1 MTILL
6 FLIIL
11 AVLVFV
17 HELGHFISAKMFGI
31 RVDEFAIGFPPKVFG
46 WQRGETKYA
55 LNLIPFGG
63 YVKIFGE
70 DPNEESMKGADS
82 ARSFVNASKWKQIVV
97 LLSGIFLNIVFAWIL
112 ISISFNLG
120 MLTSV
125 SDSYASKIK
134 DAGVIIISV
143 AERSPAERAGLKE
156 GDFIINISGDKQNLA
171 NPKIEQI
178 QKIISESVAA
188 VNLEIKRGVSTSS
201 VNIVPIAGITE
212 GKKAIGIAMD
222 FAGTL
227 KLGFF
232 SSFWEGVKLTI
243 LEIKVVAVGMWKF
256 IAGAFTGEKGLISQI
271 SGPVGIAGMVGQA
284 RNLGASYLLGF
295 IALISINLAVLNAV
309 PFPALD
315 GGRVL
320 FVFIEAVFR
329 RKIKPAIAN
338 WANGIGFALLIGL
351 MIFITYKDILK
362 LIH

>member
-17 HELGHFISAKMFGI
+17 HELGHFVSAKLFGI
-31 RVDEFAIGFPPKVFG
+31 CVDEFAIGFPPKVLG
-46 WQRGETKYA
+46 WQSGETKYS

-70 DPNEESMKGADS
+70 DPDEASISGTDS
-82 ARSFVNASKWKQIVV
+82 ARSFVNARKWKQVVV
-97 LLSGIFLNIVFAWIL
+97 LLSGIFMNIIFAWIL

-134 DAGVIIISV
+134 DAGVVVISV
-143 AERSPAERAGLKE
+143 AEKSPAEMAGLKE
-156 GDFIINISGDKQNLA
+156 GDFITNISFGKHNLA
-171 NPKIEQI
+171 SPRIEEI
-178 QKIISESVAA
+178 QKVIAESIGA
-188 VNLEIKRGVSTSS
+188 VKLDIKRGVATST
-201 VNIVPIAGITE
+201 IELTPISGITE

-232 SSFWEGVKLTI
+232 SSFWEGAKLTV
-243 LEIKVVAVGMWKF
+243 LETKAVAIGLWKF
-256 IAGAFTGEKGLISQI
+256 IAGAFTGDRGLISQI
-271 SGPVGIAGMVGQA
+271 SGPVGIAGMVGEA
-284 RNLGASYLLGF
+284 RNLGVSYLLGF
-295 IALISINLAVLNAV
+295 IALISINLAVLNV
-309 PFPALD
+309 IPFPALD

-320 FVFIEAVFR
+320 FVLIEVLIR

>member
-1 MTILL
+1 
-6 FLIIL
+6 
-11 AVLVFV
+11 
-17 HELGHFISAKMFGI
+17 
-31 RVDEFAIGFPPKVFG
+31 VDEFAVGFPPKVLG
-46 WQRGETKYA
+46 WQKGETKYSI
-55 LNLIPFGG
+55 NLIPFGG

-70 DPNEESMKGADS
+70 DPNEESIAGADS
-82 ARSFVNASKWKQIVV
+82 ARSFVNAKKWKQIVV
-97 LLSGIFLNIVFAWIL
+97 LLSGIFMNIVFAWIL

-125 SDSYASKIK
+125 SDSYAGKIK
-134 DAGVIIISV
+134 NANAVIIAV
-143 AERSPAERAGLKE
+143 NKNSPAEKAGLKE
-156 GDFIINISGDKQNLA
+156 GDFIVDISSGKINLP
-171 NPKIEQI
+171 NPTIEQI
-178 QKIISESVAA
+178 QKTVSESVDSID
-188 VNLEIKRGVSTSS
+188 VIIKRASGTSS
-201 VNIVPIAGITE
+201 IEMMPTTTD
-212 GKKAIGIAMD
+212 GKMAIGIGMD

-232 SSFWEGVKLTI
+232 SSFWEGAKLTVF
-243 LEIKVVAVGMWKF
+243 ETKAVAMGIWKF

-271 SGPVGIAGMVGQA
+271 SGPVGIAGMVGEA
-284 RNLGASYLLGF
+284 SALGISYLLGF

-320 FVFIEAVFR
+320 FVLIEVIIR